1 MTPTLQEE
9 IRQSKPFASVEA
21 EALLNIARTAAVLMH
36 RMEQKFKPYGI
47 TSTQYNV
54 LRIVQGAGKAGIS
67 QCAIAA
73 RLVSETPD
81 VPRLLRRTE
90 EAGLIERSTDEAD
103 KRVRNVVLT
112 TEGQRMLK
120 RVTPELEAD
129 ADSMFPKL
137 TKAQLRMLNE
147 LLNLARE
154 MEG

>member
-21 EALLNIARTAAVLMH
+21 EALLNILRTAAVLTH
-36 RMEQKFKPYGI
+36 RMEQQFKPYGI

-54 LRIVQGAGKAGIS
+54 LRIVQGAGKSGIS
-67 QCAIAA
+67 QCDIAQ
-73 RLVSETPD
+73 RLVAETPD

-90 EAGLIERSTDEAD
+90 EAGLIARDVDESD

-112 TEGQRMLK
+112 PEGQRLLK
-120 RVTPELEAD
+120 RITPELEAGQD
-129 ADSMFPKL
+129 GMFPALSKG
-137 TKAQLRMLNE
+137 QLKSLNE

-154 MEG
+154 